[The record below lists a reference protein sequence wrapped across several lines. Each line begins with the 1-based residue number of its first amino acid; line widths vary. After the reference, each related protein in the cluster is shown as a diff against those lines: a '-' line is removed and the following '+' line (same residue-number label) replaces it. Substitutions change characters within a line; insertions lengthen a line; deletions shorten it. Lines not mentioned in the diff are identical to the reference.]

1 MSEGFAGRWAR
12 LKAEDRRRKQGGAA
26 PVPPPEPRAG
36 LPAVTA
42 PEQAH
47 PAAPAPA
54 VDETPE
60 APALPPVESL
70 TRESDFTPFLK
81 EGVPE
86 DVKLAAL
93 RKLWRSDPAWAGP
106 EVLDLHNL
114 DYTLP
119 AVPDIVR
126 TAYQVGKGFVDAAA
140 EQAEKAEKA
149 AVPRATGEEAVPP
162 EPGED
167 APETLA

>member
-1 MSEGFAGRWAR
+1 MSEGFVGRWAR
-12 LKAEDRRRKQGGAA
+12 LKAADRRLKQGGAVPA
-26 PVPPPEPRAG
+26 PPPEP
-36 LPAVTA
+36 AVA
-42 PEQAH
+42 L
-47 PAAPAPA
+47 PAAPAPEQAAPEAPAPA
-54 VDETPE
+54 VEEEPK

-119 AVPDIVR
+119 GVPEIVR
-126 TAYQVGKGFVDAAA
+126 TAYQAGKGFLDAAA
-140 EQAEKAEKA
+140 EQAEKA
-149 AVPRATGEEAVPP
+149 AVPPATGDEAVPP
-162 EPGED
+162 TKPAKD
-167 APETLA
+167 APDASA